1 MHTKY
6 YNEKKE
12 EVPSVTTVLKILYKD
27 GLLEWANGLGKRNI
41 DYTRFLNSRALMG
54 TLVHNMIEA
63 RYKGESVLALPG
75 REVNEAED
83 CVNKF
88 MVCSDEIKISNI
100 TTERSLSCDNYGG
113 TLDLLCDA
121 ELEGQKVRVLG
132 DFKTSKTVY
141 LTQFIQLGAYLELI
155 KINDPKE
162 YDAIDICAIFSI
174 TRDKVIM
181 RWLSKEDCYTRFVPM
196 FYNLLNVYNSWNE
209 LKKLDGENSE
219 IFKSKTF

>member
-6 YNEKKE
+6 YNNAKK

-41 DYTRFLNSRALMG
+41 DYTRFLKSRALMG
-54 TLVHNMIEA
+54 TLVHSLIES
-63 RYKGESVLALPG
+63 RYNGESVLTLPG

-88 MVCSDEIKISNI
+88 MLCSDEIKISNV
-100 TTERSLSCDNYGG
+100 TTERSLSCDDYGG
-113 TLDLLCDA
+113 TLDLLCNA
-121 ELEGQKVRVLG
+121 EIDGQKVRILG

-141 LTQFIQLGAYLELI
+141 LSQFIQLAAYLELI

-162 YDAIDICAIFSI
+162 YDDIDICVIFSI
-174 TRDKVIM
+174 TKDKVIM
-181 RWLSKEDCYTRFVPM
+181 RWLSKEDCYNRFVPL
-196 FYNLLNVYNSWNE
+196 FYNLLRVYNAWNE
-209 LKKLDGENSE
+209 LKKLDSENNE

>member
-6 YNEKKE
+6 YNEKNE

>member
-100 TTERSLSCDNYGG
+100 TTEKSLSCDKYGG

-174 TRDKVIM
+174 TKDKVIM